1 MERKTIKEEILAS
14 LKAANKKSLSME
26 ELAELLEMRKS
37 DDYKL
42 LVKTVAQME
51 REKTLEFNKK
61 GKIKL
66 PFKPVEVEGI
76 FRRNERGFGFVT
88 IDPEEPDVFIPKDA
102 TNYAMDG
109 DIVMID
115 IQKTADLFSDRGA
128 EGRVVSIK
136 ERKIQQLVGE
146 FTAFDVAEIA
156 ESDLYGYVTPK
167 DKKSAQFKVFI
178 TAEGVQPVDGSVVIV
193 EITHYPERGYAES
206 LEGLVTKVIGHK
218 NDPGMDI
225 LSIVIAQ
232 GIPTQFPEEVQT
244 ASEEVPD
251 TISEADLIGRRDLR
265 EQQIVTIDGADAKDL
280 DDAVTVRKL
289 ANGNYFLGVHI
300 ADVSNY
306 VTEGSVLDKEAF
318 ERGTSVYLTDRVI
331 PMIPQRLSN
340 GICSLNPKVPRL
352 TMSCEMEIDT
362 NGTVVQ
368 HEIFQSVIQTTER
381 MTYSAVNEI
390 LETETPET
398 MERYQSLVPM
408 FRLMKELHEILEA
421 RRNSRGAINFE
432 DREAKILVDPEG
444 RPVDIELRERGVGER
459 LIESF
464 MLAANE
470 TVAEHFNK
478 LKLPF
483 IYRIHEQPKE
493 EKMQRFFD
501 FAAALGILVK
511 GTKDSITPKD
521 LQQVI
526 HEVEEKPEAAV
537 INTMLLRSMQQARYS
552 EDNYGHYGLAA
563 EYYTH
568 FTSPIRR
575 YPDLIVH
582 RLIRTYSQDQ
592 SEATKEKWAEALPEI
607 ADHSSK
613 MERRSVEAEREVD
626 SMKKAE
632 YMSDKV
638 GEEFDGIISSVTKFG
653 IFIELPN
660 TVEGL
665 IHLNEMK
672 QDYYHFIENQLALV
686 GERTRQTFKIGQK
699 VRIKVTKADPVTRE
713 IDFELLEAE
722 EIPALDV
729 PKNNQ
734 QNKRRKPTGGRQN
747 NYDKSKKMSNKTS
760 KNTSKYSSDRPNEG
774 KKDKK
779 KKKGKKPFYK
789 SVAKKNKPG
798 RKKG

>member
-1 MERKTIKEEILAS
+1 MEKKTIKAEILAG
-14 LKAANKKSLSME
+14 LKAATKKSLSME
-26 ELAELLEMRKS
+26 ELAEALDMRKS
-37 DDYKL
+37 EDYKL
-42 LVKTVAQME
+42 LVQTVAQME

-61 GKIKL
+61 GRIKL
-66 PFKPVEVEGI
+66 PFQPIEVEGI

-102 TNYAMDG
+102 TNFAMDG

-115 IQKTADLFSDRGA
+115 IQKTADLFADRGA
-128 EGRVVSIK
+128 EGQVVSIK
-136 ERKIQQLVGE
+136 ERKVQQLVGE
-146 FTAFDVAEIA
+146 FTAFDVDEIA
-156 ESDLYGYVTPK
+156 ESDLFGYVTPK

-178 TAEGVQPVDGSVVIV
+178 TAEGIQPVDGSVVIV
-193 EITHYPERGYAES
+193 EITHYPEKGYATS

-244 ASEEVPD
+244 ASEQVPD
-251 TISEADLIGRRDLR
+251 QISESDLVGRRDLR

-289 ANGNYFLGVHI
+289 DNGNYFLGVHI
-300 ADVSNY
+300 ADVSYY
-306 VTEGSVLDKEAF
+306 VTEDSILNKEAF

-340 GICSLNPKVPRL
+340 GICSLNPQVPRL
-352 TMSCEMEIDT
+352 TMSCEMEIDPS
-362 NGTVVQ
+362 GTIVQ

-390 LETETPET
+390 LEEEKPATL
-398 MERYQSLVPM
+398 ERYQQLVPM
-408 FRLMKELHEILEA
+408 FQLMKELHQILEA
-421 RRNSRGAINFE
+421 RRIQRGAINFE

-444 RPVDIELRERGVGER
+444 RPMDIELRERGVGER

-470 TVAEHFNK
+470 TVAEHFNR

-501 FAAALGILVK
+501 FASALGILVK
-511 GTKDSITPKD
+511 GTKNTITPKD
-521 LQQVI
+521 LQKVI
-526 HEVEEKPEAAV
+526 DEVEDKPEAPV

-592 SEATKEKWAEALPEI
+592 GEATKAKWAEALPEI

-613 MERRSVEAEREVD
+613 MERRAVDAEREVD

-632 YMSDKV
+632 YMADKV

-660 TVEGL
+660 TVEGM
-665 IHLNEMK
+665 IHLNELK
-672 QDYYHFIENQLALV
+672 QDYFHFIENQLALV

-699 VRIKVTKADPVTRE
+699 VRVKVTKSDPETRE

-722 EIPALDV
+722 EIPALEV
-729 PKNNQ
+729 PGNNRRNNQRRKPSGGRKNNQ
-734 QNKRRKPTGGRQN
+734 NTNKNHP
-747 NYDKSKKMSNKTS
+747 
-760 KNTSKYSSDRPNEG
+760 KNSDRPAAG
-774 KKDKK
+774 KEKK

-789 SVAKKNKPG
+789 SVAKKKKPG